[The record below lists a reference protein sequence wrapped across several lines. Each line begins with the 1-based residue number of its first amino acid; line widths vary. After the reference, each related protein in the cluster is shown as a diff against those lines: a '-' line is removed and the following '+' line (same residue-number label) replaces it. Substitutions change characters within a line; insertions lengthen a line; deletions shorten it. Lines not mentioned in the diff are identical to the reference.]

1 MVGTLLLLCSK
12 LALAQGGQFQEGVH
26 YFEIEQA
33 TAPRDYVEV
42 TEVFSYLCNHCA
54 TFEPYVQAW
63 KNRMPENVVLKRI
76 PVVFGRRT
84 YELYARGYVTASL
97 MGIEE
102 ESHVAMMDSIWKER
116 QQMRSMDDLA
126 EFYSQFGVT
135 KDAFLA
141 TAQSFSVDT
150 QIRREQK
157 MVSSYGVNATPT
169 MVVNGRYR
177 VPNGSSVLDV
187 VDYLVARELAALEES
202 RGAETAAAGDSTA
215 VSN

>member
-1 MVGTLLLLCSK
+1 MRLSAMMASLLLMSSN
-12 LALAQGGQFQEGVH
+12 LALAQDGPFKEGVH
-26 YFEIEQA
+26 YFEIDQA

-54 TFEPYVQAW
+54 TFEPFVQAW
-63 KNRMPENVVLKRI
+63 KERIPENVVLKRI

-135 KDAFLA
+135 KDHS
-141 TAQSFSVDT
+141 QH
-150 QIRREQK
+150 I
-157 MVSSYGVNATPT
+157 
-169 MVVNGRYR
+169 VVIVGH
-177 VPNGSSVLDV
+177 
-187 VDYLVARELAALEES
+187 
-202 RGAETAAAGDSTA
+202 AAGQLTDGFEFLCLT
-215 VSN
+215 